1 MRLSDLVREIKSAS
15 SKYIN
20 ENNLSRK
27 KFYWQNGYGV
37 FSYSM
42 SHRKNVIRYIENQRE
57 HHRKMTLQK
66 EYIKFLESFKIEYN
80 RKYLFDFFDWWCC
93 CAPTGRWK
101 SPHSWFSIDIWSR
114 WDRIH
119 CPFSI
124 LHVPFSLYPVPC
136 TLNHFSCPLHHLMY
150 HVSFFIY
157 HAPFSLHPAP
167 CTISHFY
174 RHLVPMGPDSLS
186 I

>member
-1 MRLSDLVREIKSAS
+1 MANNYYQVTLHIVFAVRNREALIEDTFRENLHAYITGIIKNHDQKLLTINSMPDHIHLLIGLAPSMRLSDLVREIKSAS

-57 HHRKMTLQK
+57 HHRKMTFQK

-80 RKYLFDFFDWWCC
+80 RKYLFDFFD
-93 CAPTGRWK
+93 
-101 SPHSWFSIDIWSR
+101 
-114 WDRIH
+114 
-119 CPFSI
+119 
-124 LHVPFSLYPVPC
+124 
-136 TLNHFSCPLHHLMY
+136 
-150 HVSFFIY
+150 
-157 HAPFSLHPAP
+157 
-167 CTISHFY
+167 
-174 RHLVPMGPDSLS
+174 
-186 I
+186 

>member
-1 MRLSDLVREIKSAS
+1 MANNYYQVTLHIVFAVRNREALIEDTFRENLHAYITGIIKNHDQKLLTINSMHDHIHLLIGLAPSMRLSDLVREIKSAS

-57 HHRKMTLQK
+57 HHRKMTFKK

-80 RKYLFDFFDWWCC
+80 RKYLFDFFD
-93 CAPTGRWK
+93 
-101 SPHSWFSIDIWSR
+101 
-114 WDRIH
+114 
-119 CPFSI
+119 
-124 LHVPFSLYPVPC
+124 
-136 TLNHFSCPLHHLMY
+136 
-150 HVSFFIY
+150 
-157 HAPFSLHPAP
+157 
-167 CTISHFY
+167 
-174 RHLVPMGPDSLS
+174 
-186 I
+186 

>member
-1 MRLSDLVREIKSAS
+1 MANNYYQVTLHIVFAVRNREALIEDIFRKNLHAYITGIIKNHDQKLLTINSMHDHIHLLIGLAPSMRLSDLVREIKSAS

-80 RKYLFDFFDWWCC
+80 RKYLFDFFD
-93 CAPTGRWK
+93 
-101 SPHSWFSIDIWSR
+101 
-114 WDRIH
+114 
-119 CPFSI
+119 
-124 LHVPFSLYPVPC
+124 
-136 TLNHFSCPLHHLMY
+136 
-150 HVSFFIY
+150 
-157 HAPFSLHPAP
+157 
-167 CTISHFY
+167 
-174 RHLVPMGPDSLS
+174 
-186 I
+186 

>member
-1 MRLSDLVREIKSAS
+1 MANNYYQVTLHIVFAVRNREALIEDTFRENLHAYITGIIKNHDQKLLTINSMHDHIHLLIGLAPSMRLSDLVREIKSAS

-57 HHRKMTLQK
+57 HHRKMTFQK

-80 RKYLFDFFDWWCC
+80 RKYLFDFFD
-93 CAPTGRWK
+93 
-101 SPHSWFSIDIWSR
+101 
-114 WDRIH
+114 
-119 CPFSI
+119 
-124 LHVPFSLYPVPC
+124 
-136 TLNHFSCPLHHLMY
+136 
-150 HVSFFIY
+150 
-157 HAPFSLHPAP
+157 
-167 CTISHFY
+167 
-174 RHLVPMGPDSLS
+174 
-186 I
+186 